1 MFSHSR
7 IPNFLD
13 DVSSNHFSSFSPLCE
28 KEHPSGAFGQ
38 LGSIH
43 VDVVG
48 LLALLF
54 FFIAFAI
61 IGFFLCNKEAA
72 SVALLPF
79 EVARPSNM
87 ASIVSLFD
95 STIVTQFS
103 ATTMISASRNH
114 CDTDVFILFCCFS
127 LLLIVQR
134 HLPQLIA
141 TRVGHVSHI
150 AWQKQQ
156 TWRVRTLITIIC
168 RHIII
173 VMFCCYINI

>member
-1 MFSHSR
+1 MVALYVFPLSHTKFSPHGCFKQ
-7 IPNFLD
+7 P
-13 DVSSNHFSSFSPLCE
+13 FSSFSPLCE

-48 LLALLF
+48 LLPLF

-87 ASIVSLFD
+87 ASIASLFD

-103 ATTMISASRNH
+103 ATTMIRNH
-114 CDTDVFILFCCFS
+114 SDTDVFILF
-127 LLLIVQR
+127 
-134 HLPQLIA
+134 
-141 TRVGHVSHI
+141 
-150 AWQKQQ
+150 
-156 TWRVRTLITIIC
+156 ITP
-168 RHIII
+168 
-173 VMFCCYINI
+173 FC

>member
-1 MFSHSR
+1 MHCSESLFSTQSCNILPFAVAALYVFPLSHTKFS
-7 IPNFLD
+7 PHGCFKQP
-13 DVSSNHFSSFSPLCE
+13 FSSFSPLCE

-87 ASIVSLFD
+87 ASIPSLFD
-95 STIVTQFS
+95 STTVTQFS

-114 CDTDVFILFCCFS
+114 CDTDVFIFFCCFS
-127 LLLIVQR
+127 LLLIVTS
-134 HLPQLIA
+134 IDA
-141 TRVGHVSHI
+141 CDS
-150 AWQKQQ
+150 
-156 TWRVRTLITIIC
+156 
-168 RHIII
+168 
-173 VMFCCYINI
+173 